1 MKRGYMKRLEELEH
15 RNKEPTEQELM
26 AEFFGTCSV
35 EYLKAL
41 YHGNYSKEQAIKD
54 FEEWRKANGK

>member
-1 MKRGYMKRLEELEH
+1 MKRGYLKRLEELEH

-26 AEFFGTCSV
+26 AEFFETCSV

-41 YHGNYSKEQAIKD
+41 YHRNYSEEQAIKD